1 MRYFLILAFALVVSA
16 LVSNEAVAEPEVYMV
31 EITPNTVDNQQD
43 EDVSFSSDCSVCN
56 GEGMTYFY
64 WNSSIDGVL
73 ASGSENHNIMISSST
88 FSVGEHTVTFQVRDN
103 NSEWSSDSS
112 SSRANLSVSG
122 RDGGGGDS
130 DIDVNFGIEP
140 PTLHIG
146 ETATFRACTEMYP
159 EPQPCVN
166 DPDADLDFYWEVL
179 WNDEGS
185 WSYIGNSEIFTFNDL
200 QEGTHT
206 VKLSITYDGDTVNET
221 QQMIVLP
228 PIPQVVIDFT
238 SGDSIKEGDILEIT
252 AQCLDNNQDEIEC
265 DYYWDIYDN
274 DGNPDLLFRLSGSPI
289 TLTNLTNSQGS
300 YEIVFRSQD
309 SESGIYSSYYQAIVN
324 VLPPNQSPT
333 ASILISPESLGG
345 LTPQYYWT
353 SVLTFSSSSNDP
365 DGNIVAYKWYYDGV
379 LTSEDSQFSL
389 TFTSADIGL
398 HQIKLEV
405 QDNDGVWS
413 SQTATGFKL
422 KDNNGPMC
430 EWYPEENNGTYLLI
444 SDCEDPDEEGF
455 IVEYF
460 WTAYANIDG
469 DNVIIFNATGRNL
482 TFTPTFSSD
491 YVFTL
496 VATDNGGL
504 SSSAAGHSIDVK
516 LDLPKN
522 FIVSFGS
529 KEIDVGDFFH
539 IDFSETT
546 GEYSHFKVKV
556 INPNGTSREFEV
568 TDVSSNFTI
577 GFNEAGTYP
586 IDVQVVWKDGTDRG
600 LDDFYGPTVT
610 VGSRDDSSTGDSNQ
624 SVDITED
631 SDELSSLSL
640 LVSTLILSLIA
651 VSRRQR

>member
-112 SSRANLSVSG
+112 SSRANLTVSG

-333 ASILISPESLGG
+333 ASIVISPDSLGG
-345 LTPQYYWT
+345 LTPQYYQFSSLIFT
-353 SVLTFSSSSNDP
+353 SSSSDP
-365 DGNIVAYKWYYDGV
+365 DGNLVAFKWYFNNEV
-379 LTSEDSQFSL
+379 ISEQNQF
-389 TFTSADIGL
+389 TRAFNETGIY
-398 HQIKLEV
+398 QMKLEV
-405 QDNDGVWS
+405 QDDDGIWS
-413 SQTATGFKL
+413 SQTATNFKIIPNTAPSVDFIYSHEDSVYTFNSSVSDSEGSVTSYAWSINGESYSSE
-422 KDNNGPMC
+422 DNITWIANKS
-430 EWYPEENNGTYLLI
+430 GTYTVTLTVSDDGGMKSSI
-444 SDCEDPDEEGF
+444 SKD
-455 IVEYF
+455 
-460 WTAYANIDG
+460 
-469 DNVIIFNATGRNL
+469 
-482 TFTPTFSSD
+482 
-491 YVFTL
+491 
-496 VATDNGGL
+496 
-504 SSSAAGHSIDVK
+504 IDVK
-516 LDLPKN
+516 ITEMKN
-522 FIVSFGS
+522 FVAYFST
-529 KEIDVGDFFH
+529 KLIDVGDTFEM
-539 IDFSETT
+539 DFSKTT
-546 GEYSHFKVKV
+546 GEVEYFDIK
-556 INPNGTSREFEV
+556 ILYPNGTTVNHKV
-568 TDVSSNFTI
+568 TDQTVNFSIT
-577 GFNEAGTYP
+577 FDKAGTYP
-586 IDVQVVWKDGTDRG
+586 IDIIVVWKDGIDRG
-600 LDDFYGPTVT
+600 LDDFYGPTVE
-610 VGSRDDSSTGDSNQ
+610 VGFDREDGDTDGSSNSPDSESSG
-624 SVDITED
+624 
-631 SDELSSLSL
+631 ELPSLSL
-640 LVSTLILSLIA
+640 LLSTLILSLIA
-651 VSRRQR
+651 LSRRQR

>member
-112 SSRANLSVSG
+112 SSRANLTVSG

-333 ASILISPESLGG
+333 ASIVISPDSLGG
-345 LTPQYYWT
+345 LTPQYYQFSSLIFT
-353 SVLTFSSSSNDP
+353 SSSSDP
-365 DGNIVAYKWYYDGV
+365 DGNLVAFKWYFNNEV
-379 LTSEDSQFSL
+379 ISEQNQF
-389 TFTSADIGL
+389 TRAFNETGIY
-398 HQIKLEV
+398 QMKLEV
-405 QDNDGVWS
+405 QDDDGIWS
-413 SQTATGFKL
+413 SQTATNFKIIPNTAPSVDFIYSHEDSVYTFNSSVSDSEGSVTSYAWSINGESYSSE
-422 KDNNGPMC
+422 DNITWIANKT
-430 EWYPEENNGTYLLI
+430 GTYTVTLTVSDDGGMKSSI
-444 SDCEDPDEEGF
+444 SKD
-455 IVEYF
+455 
-460 WTAYANIDG
+460 
-469 DNVIIFNATGRNL
+469 
-482 TFTPTFSSD
+482 
-491 YVFTL
+491 
-496 VATDNGGL
+496 
-504 SSSAAGHSIDVK
+504 IDVK
-516 LDLPKN
+516 ITEMKN
-522 FIVSFGS
+522 FVAYFST
-529 KEIDVGDFFH
+529 KLIDVGDTFEM
-539 IDFSETT
+539 DFSKTT
-546 GEYSHFKVKV
+546 GEVEYFDIK
-556 INPNGTSREFEV
+556 ILYPNGTTVNHKV
-568 TDVSSNFTI
+568 TDQTVNFSIT
-577 GFNEAGTYP
+577 FDKAGTYP
-586 IDVQVVWKDGTDRG
+586 IDIIVVWKDGIDRG
-600 LDDFYGPTVT
+600 LDDFYGPTVE
-610 VGSRDDSSTGDSNQ
+610 VGFDREDGDTDGSPNSPDSESSG
-624 SVDITED
+624 
-631 SDELSSLSL
+631 ELPSLSL
-640 LVSTLILSLIA
+640 LLSTLILSLIA
-651 VSRRQR
+651 LSRRQR

>member
-1 MRYFLILAFALVVSA
+1 MRYFLIIAFALVVSA
-16 LVSNEAVAEPEVYMV
+16 LVSNEAAAEPVVYVV
-31 EITPNTVDNQQD
+31 EIAPDTVDNQQD

-73 ASGSENHNIMISSST
+73 ASGSENHNVIISSTT
-88 FSVGEHTVTFQVRDN
+88 FSIGEHTVTFQVKDN
-103 NSEWSSDSS
+103 NSEWSTDSS

-122 RDGGGGDS
+122 RDSGGDS

-166 DPDADLDFYWEVL
+166 DPDADLDFYWEIR

-185 WSYIGNSEIFTFNDL
+185 WSYIGNSEIFTFSDL

-221 QQMIVLP
+221 QQMIVFP

-238 SGDSIKEGDILEIT
+238 SGDSIKEGDTLEIT

-309 SESGIYSSYYQAIVN
+309 SESGIYSQYYQAIVN
-324 VLPPNQSPT
+324 VLPPNQPPT
-333 ASILISPESLGG
+333 ASILISPDSLGG

-353 SVLTFSSSSNDP
+353 SVITFSSSSNDP
-365 DGNIVAYKWYYDGV
+365 DGDIVAYKWYYDGV
-379 LTSEDSQFSL
+379 LISEESQFSL
-389 TFTSADIGL
+389 SFTSADIGL

-405 QDNDGVWS
+405 QDSDGVWS

-422 KDNNGPMC
+422 KDNNAPMC
-430 EWYPEENNGTYLLI
+430 DWYPEENNGTYLLI
-444 SDCEDPDEEGF
+444 SDCDDPDEEGF

-469 DNVIIFNATGRNL
+469 ENVLIFNATGQNL

-491 YVFTL
+491 YVFMLT
-496 VATDNGGL
+496 ATDNGGL
-504 SSSAAGHSIDVK
+504 TSSSMAHDITVK

-529 KEIDVGDFFH
+529 KEIDVGEFFH

-556 INPNGTSREFEV
+556 INPNGTSRELEV

-577 GFNEAGTYP
+577 GFNEAGTYR
-586 IDVQVVWKDGTDRG
+586 IDVQVVWKDGSDRG

-610 VGSRDDSSTGDSNQ
+610 VGSKDDSSGSDGNQ
-624 SVDITED
+624 SIDLTED
-631 SDELSSLSL
+631 SDELPSLSL
-640 LVSTLILSLIA
+640 LVSALILSLIA
-651 VSRRQR
+651 VRKRQR

>member
-112 SSRANLSVSG
+112 SSRANLTVSG

-166 DPDADLDFYWEVL
+166 DPDADLVFYWEVL

-365 DGNIVAYKWYYDGV
+365 DGDIVAYKWYYDGV
-379 LTSEDSQFSL
+379 LISEESQLSL
-389 TFTSADIGL
+389 SFTSADIGL

-430 EWYPEENNGTYLLI
+430 DWYPEENNGTYLLI

-610 VGSRDDSSTGDSNQ
+610 VGSKDDSSTGDSNQ